1 MGFNEQQLSIFER
14 NIEDGKQRTEA
25 KKAAKNNRVEG
36 VRIKERPELQ
46 KQPHSHSTSDQ
57 GRDSLSQVRKK
68 RNGAPDLNSE
78 KRTSSVD
85 ERMRYRFRCTI
96 VVAISDRRARDINGA
111 ASTLLDVIRDAG
123 RKFIELYPEY
133 ADWAKQNIPE
143 DDSFIDIPILNV
155 VAAMVPRGCE
165 GATVYLERLTETEI
179 AAWRRQCEIGDFFE
193 PLSK

>member
-46 KQPHSHSTSDQ
+46 KQSHSNSTSDQ

-68 RNGAPDLNSE
+68 RNGAPDLNSK